1 MNATGKALDWLAGDV
16 LGSATTTEALVAEAL
31 AVAPGA
37 DGLVFLPYLAGE
49 RSPIWDPVAR
59 GAFVGLTLRHDR
71 AHLVRA
77 VLEAADL
84 ALRHVAAPILAAGI
98 RVDELRVSGGR
109 RRVAVARSAQG
120 RRDRLHGRGPGGRRD
135 RAGRLGDR
143 RRRPGSAPSRTSPR
157 GSGRWFGSTIGSE
170 PDPALRPVYD
180 ALYATYVDLYP
191 ALRSTFH
198 RLALADG

>member
-1 MNATGKALDWLAGDV
+1 M
-16 LGSATTTEALVAEAL
+16 
-31 AVAPGA
+31 
-37 DGLVFLPYLAGE
+37 FLPYLAGE

-59 GAFVGLTLRHDR
+59 GAFVGLTIRHDR

-98 RVDELRVSGGR
+98 AVDELRVSGGR
-109 RRVAVARSAQG
+109 AGSRSLDQLKADVTGFTVAVPEVVETAMV
-120 RRDRLHGRGPGGRRD
+120 
-135 RAGRLGDR
+135 
-143 RRRPGSAPSRTSPR
+143 GSAIVAATGIGAFADSPR
-157 GSGRWFGSTIGSE
+157 GSGRWFGSIIGRSR
-170 PDPALRPVYD
+170 DPALRPVYD